1 MVAET
6 GKLTKLFEISHQN
19 FEADSA
25 DYKIQDHRRRCTEMG
40 KNQHVVPVDDRW
52 GVKGEGNSR
61 MTKTFDTQKEAI
73 AAARIIAKKQESELI
88 IHNKEGQD
96 SRKRFIWQ

>member
-1 MVAET
+1 
-6 GKLTKLFEISHQN
+6 
-19 FEADSA
+19 
-25 DYKIQDHRRRCTEMG
+25 MG

-88 IHNKEGQD
+88 IHNKEGKIRAKD
-96 SRKRFIWQ
+96 SYGMIQLNQRVKNNTIVHERWRPTNTY